1 MEYNTRNT
9 VLRRPANWRNL
20 YFYQKADAL
29 FQMTVIFC
37 ERFLPEHG
45 DRTVDQ
51 MVQAAR
57 SGKQNIVEGSE
68 DGMTSTQMEINL
80 LNVARASI
88 QELQRD
94 YNDYLN
100 RKNLLLWD
108 KTHAR
113 YQDMLAFCRQ
123 HNTFDEYK
131 ELINK
136 INNEEFCNL
145 ALTLCH
151 MVDKM
156 MSTYLHQ
163 LEEQFVKEGG
173 IKERMHAARTGYRQA
188 EMERLAFLEREVLRL
203 QNILTANGIEY

>member
-1 MEYNTRNT
+1 MDYNTHNT
-9 VLRRPANWRNL
+9 VLRQPARWENL
-20 YFYQKADAL
+20 YFYQKSDAL

-37 ERFLPEHG
+37 ERFLPKHG

-51 MVQAAR
+51 MIQASR

-80 LNVARASI
+80 LNVARSSI

-94 YNDYLN
+94 YNDHLN
-100 RKNLLLWD
+100 RKNLLRWD
-108 KTHAR
+108 KSHPR
-113 YQDMLAFCRQ
+113 YADMLTFCRQ

-131 ELINK
+131 PLIE
-136 INNEEFCNL
+136 ISDEEFCNL

-156 MSTYLHQ
+156 MTSYLHK
-163 LEEQFVKEGG
+163 LEEQFVTEGG

-188 EMERLAFLEREVLRL
+188 EKERLQFLEREVIRL
-203 QNILTANGIEY
+203 QNILKSHNIKY